1 MLVDKVNALMV
12 DLRTIKNSFKVAAKT
27 KLTPL
32 KRNETRWGST
42 YTMLER
48 YVALYDLLP
57 TMSLSHA
64 TLALVPTATE
74 HADIK
79 DLFTKLAT
87 VQTVSK
93 LLQTED
99 PSLVSMP
106 VVRKVFD
113 RLIASFPS
121 MSHHLAANA
130 TIIHSKDF
138 ESAVYKLQVGDERLS
153 PAEKAAVS
161 LFKLDNAAGA
171 NDDEAKE
178 GEEKDDIINSIL
190 REVEEEQAKNKRIK
204 ATLYRSTAH
213 VSPTSNIVERL
224 FSRAKL
230 IMREQRRHMDPSSLE
245 CLLMLRL
252 NNDLWDAFT
261 IQECITGREDAG
273 IMDNFDL

>member
-1 MLVDKVNALMV
+1 
-12 DLRTIKNSFKVAAKT
+12 
-27 KLTPL
+27 
-32 KRNETRWGST
+32 
-42 YTMLER
+42 
-48 YVALYDLLP
+48 
-57 TMSLSHA
+57 
-64 TLALVPTATE
+64 
-74 HADIK
+74 
-79 DLFTKLAT
+79 
-87 VQTVSK
+87 
-93 LLQTED
+93 
-99 PSLVSMP
+99 
-106 VVRKVFD
+106 
-113 RLIASFPS
+113 